1 MKAELKNLAKESFLE
16 ELERLRM
23 ASPSHF
29 SNENY
34 YNPNDLDR
42 QSYLEN
48 ELQRLQSMVGD
59 ARKQTHP
66 GNGPMMSQPANNH
79 LMNVEWSSPIVR
91 DQMTPAFPPLLSSQA
106 PQHHFGGGFATPHHQ
121 NHFFGENS
129 NELDPPFHNN
139 NNEEIGLPVLG
150 SNNNPQNQHFVL
162 SCAPIQGFNE
172 LIKQETNLFRDAMS
186 FSKTLNNN
194 PANPNNAGGSP
205 TSTLNHH
212 NNSSLANHN
221 MSLLEQANRFAEMQ
235 SLFQLPNSS
244 SLNNH
249 NLLQFNP
256 NNPHN
261 NNMNNNNN
269 PNPPTD
275 TDYYSLSQFLNNS
288 AHFQEENQK
297 SIQQSLFEK
306 QQRMDKEQ
314 KQHKKLKNS
323 IDTHKDRLEKGRNP
337 VRRFP
342 MTGPPPTSSASNRSY
357 GGSRKSPRTMRLQQQ
372 RGATAPEPLTG
383 NQEDEEEG
391 EELNNDISSPKSHAR
406 HHHNH
411 HSHNQEDRSRS
422 NSPKAIATA
431 NRQFPNSA
439 PAGPQQNQFNM
450 NMSISSLGTNHHINN
465 NNNNHSNSPTNQAE
479 RQNQTAPAA
488 PKPIQSL
495 TFEEFKTKTDK

>member
-59 ARKQTHP
+59 ARKQTHHP
-66 GNGPMMSQPANNH
+66 GNGANPIMSQPPNNH

-121 NHFFGENS
+121 QNHFFGENS

-139 NNEEIGLPVLG
+139 NEEIGLPVLG
-150 SNNNPQNQHFVL
+150 SSNYNNNPQNQHFVL

-194 PANPNNAGGSP
+194 PTNAGGSP
-205 TSTLNHH
+205 TSTLN
-212 NNSSLANHN
+212 NNNNNNNNNNHSLANPN

-249 NLLQFNP
+249 HLLQFNP
-256 NNPHN
+256 NSPHN
-261 NNMNNNNN
+261 HN

-275 TDYYSLSQFLNNS
+275 TDYYSLSQFLNHS

-323 IDTHKDRLEKGRNP
+323 IDTHKDRLGKGRNP

-372 RGATAPEPLTG
+372 RGATAPEPALMTG
-383 NQEDEEEG
+383 NQEEDQEQEEE
-391 EELNNDISSPKSHAR
+391 EENSPKSR
-406 HHHNH
+406 HHHNHH

-422 NSPKAIATA
+422 NSPKATTA
-431 NRQFPNSA
+431 MNRQFPNSA
-439 PAGPQQNQFNM
+439 PAGPQQNQFSM
-450 NMSISSLGTNHHINN
+450 NMSISSLGTNNHHHINN
-465 NNNNHSNSPTNQAE
+465 NSNSPTSPE

-488 PKPIQSL
+488 PKPIQTL